1 MYVCVYMYI
10 YLYIYVYIV
19 EHPLKNGRQVRGALG
34 WRSDGEG
41 PREDELKE
49 IRPYINGSIAFGD
62 SIDLPVVASQAPG
75 SHYGALAGAFAAPGV
90 RIGEILLGF
99 GCGGSGLEGGSAL
112 NCDPLPPGRRYAKL
126 RSVLSE
132 MGVGKDSLVEEARLE
147 SMFADE
153 GAGGGGD
160 GEEVGLST
168 SGSDSSSEGRVY
180 HMVRGV
186 MSGWP
191 RSEVK
196 VFATFVPAAG
206 GGGQEEGGGRE
217 AASSRRRESEESAG
231 GGGGGGFV
239 RLDRMHF
246 VWQMMVAAQSGLT
259 ASALIRSV
267 SGIVAPPAM
276 DQLYALD
283 NLALVLS
290 RYSVRLSDLPLPS
303 SSQLDEDAGV
313 NIKATLT
320 LRYDRS

>member
-1 MYVCVYMYI
+1 M
-10 YLYIYVYIV
+10 
-19 EHPLKNGRQVRGALG
+19 
-34 WRSDGEG
+34 
-41 PREDELKE
+41 
-49 IRPYINGSIAFGD
+49 
-62 SIDLPVVASQAPG
+62 
-75 SHYGALAGAFAAPGV
+75 
-90 RIGEILLGF
+90 
-99 GCGGSGLEGGSAL
+99 GL
-112 NCDPLPPGRRYAKL
+112 
-126 RSVLSE
+126 
-132 MGVGKDSLVEEARLE
+132 GKDSLVEEARLE
-147 SMFADE
+147 SMFAGE

-168 SGSDSSSEGRVY
+168 SGSSSGSDGRVY

-206 GGGQEEGGGRE
+206 GGGQEEGGSRE
-217 AASSRRRESEESAG
+217 AASSRRQESGESAG
-231 GGGGGGFV
+231 GGGGFV
-239 RLDRMHF
+239 RQDRMHF

-290 RYSVRLSDLPLPS
+290 RYSVRLSELPLPS

-320 LRYDRS
+320 LRYDRSLSYSCMRPSAR